1 MALVPESSVAGQAAV
16 FLWGD
21 SGDPSACPLCQG
33 WHSEMGCSVPTGT
46 SCPSHSPAALG
57 VKVKGRICL
66 QHLRDEGTGRKWVP
80 EVDSSAWA
88 KGLVPVLQAAGA
100 RECIC
105 EGKTNGKQR
114 KMTAGAAAN
123 QPVKWLES
131 HPTVLRQRE
140 GGRWHL
146 SPPQ

>member
-1 MALVPESSVAGQAAV
+1 MAPVPESSVAGQAAV
-16 FLWGD
+16 SLWGD

-105 EGKTNGKQR
+105 EKQ
-114 KMTAGAAAN
+114 MG
-123 QPVKWLES
+123 S
-131 HPTVLRQRE
+131 RE
-140 GGRWHL
+140 R
-146 SPPQ
+146 